1 MKTATKLALILMVA
15 ALLEACAGAPADTD
29 SQIATLVAAELEAG
43 AAASDTP
50 AASATIE
57 AASPTT
63 EAASDGPEVVF
74 VPGGLFEAAE
84 RELFMQRIG
93 NPFIDYHADLAGHP
107 PLLTMT
113 VRHYSEDPAFIYTI
127 EAIFETGVY
136 TGWLAPGSGGNPD
149 WWLPD
154 CMGPC
159 PLSDAFRGAYPEIVG
174 TLEP

>member
-1 MKTATKLALILMVA
+1 MAT
-15 ALLEACAGAPADTD
+15 ALLVACAEAPADTA
-29 SQIATLVAAELEAG
+29 SEIATLVAAELEAG

-50 AASATIE
+50 AASATEE
-57 AASPTT
+57 AASPTAT
-63 EAASDGPEVVF
+63 EAAGGPEVVF

-93 NPFIDYHADLAGHP
+93 NPFIDYHAELAGHP
-107 PLLTMT
+107 RLLTIT
-113 VRHYSEDPAFIYTI
+113 VRHYSEDPAFIYTV

-136 TGWLAPGSGGNPD
+136 TGWLAPGSGGTPD

-159 PLSDAFRGAYPEIVG
+159 PLNDAFRSAYPEIVG